1 MTASLFPDLVPV
13 DLTPPETAEK
23 LSAGRRLTLRQK
35 ADVERGRHPLTRGP
49 LANNGETCGTCVHRV
64 LSHWHTRSYPKCA
77 LGIDPQT
84 EPLDRAPLRRT
95 PLTRVSRKRAR
106 QLREY
111 TRLRREFLEARPVCE
126 FPGEFSEGCL
136 GRAVEIHHRRGRV
149 GADLVAVEHWSALCS
164 ACHKRVTERPA
175 EAYELGL
182 SERRI
187 GRAS

>member
-84 EPLDRAPLRRT
+84 EPLDRAPFAAH
-95 PLTRVSRKRAR
+95 SSASDCRAWW
-106 QLREY
+106 
-111 TRLRREFLEARPVCE
+111 P
-126 FPGEFSEGCL
+126 
-136 GRAVEIHHRRGRV
+136 
-149 GADLVAVEHWSALCS
+149 
-164 ACHKRVTERPA
+164 ACRSWAPKDGDA
-175 EAYELGL
+175 
-182 SERRI
+182 
-187 GRAS
+187 